1 MYIFT
6 LKTHFSTKI
15 EKNYSHSKKIPI
27 FVKQTK
33 TNAMKTYN
41 EIKQEEIKR
50 TEKYTKS
57 DFDKSIKMLEI
68 VKTLFSEGVFFV
80 ISLIPF
86 LIGIFILNE
95 VFLFAIILLFA
106 HLIFYKKFAKGI
118 YDEKIAPDKKSID
131 MVIQVLKDLKSEKYN

>member
-1 MYIFT
+1 
-6 LKTHFSTKI
+6 
-15 EKNYSHSKKIPI
+15 
-27 FVKQTK
+27 
-33 TNAMKTYN
+33 MKTYN

-86 LIGIFILNE
+86 LIGIFILKE

-106 HLIFYKKFAKGI
+106 HLIF
-118 YDEKIAPDKKSID
+118 
-131 MVIQVLKDLKSEKYN
+131 

>member
-6 LKTHFSTKI
+6 LKTHFSTT
-15 EKNYSHSKKIPI
+15 SKKNDSNSKKLPI

-68 VKTLFSEGVFFV
+68 IKTLFSEGVFFV

-86 LIGIFILNE
+86 LIGIFILKA
-95 VFLFAIILLFA
+95 VFLFTIILLLA

-118 YDEKIAPDKKSID
+118 YDDKIAPDKKSID